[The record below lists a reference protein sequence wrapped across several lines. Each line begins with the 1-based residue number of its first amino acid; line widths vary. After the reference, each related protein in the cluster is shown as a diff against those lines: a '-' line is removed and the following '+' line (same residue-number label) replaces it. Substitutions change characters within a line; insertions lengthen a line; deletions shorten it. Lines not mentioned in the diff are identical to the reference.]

1 MRYVVGALVLV
12 GLLAGASPSHGQDA
26 PQFGLT
32 LGVNRVTMQSPSAG
46 LGSYFAAV
54 GGVVVRQ
61 PVYGPMSVQSELLL
75 SQKGTEVEGAE
86 GGSIN
91 YGAGYL
97 ELPLLLHLQ
106 GPSVRSV
113 ALHGEAG
120 GFGAVKVFERQTPGG
135 DLNVSFDTGA
145 SFFRRLNAGIV
156 AGVGTA
162 LPLGAQRLNLT
173 VRRVWGL
180 RNVSQDRTDQPFSEA
195 PFPAQG
201 ETRAWTLLLRLGL

>member
-1 MRYVVGALVLV
+1 MRFVVGALVLV
-12 GLLAGASPSHGQDA
+12 GLLAGASPSQGQDA
-26 PQFGLT
+26 RQFGLT

-61 PVYGPMSVQSELLL
+61 PVYGPMSAQAELLL
-75 SQKGTEVEGAE
+75 SQKGTEVEGTE
-86 GGSIN
+86 GGAIN

-97 ELPLLLHLQ
+97 ELPVLLHLQ
-106 GPSVRSV
+106 GPSVQSV
-113 ALHGEAG
+113 ALHAEAG

-145 SFFRRLNAGIV
+145 SFFRRLDAGIV
-156 AGVGTA
+156 AGVGAA
-162 LPLGAQRLNLT
+162 LPLGEQRLNLT

-180 RNVSQDRTDQPFSEA
+180 RNVSQDRMDQPFDQA

-201 ETRAWTLLLRLGL
+201 ETRAWSLLVRLGL

>member
-1 MRYVVGALVLV
+1 MRFVVGALVLV
-12 GLLAGASPSHGQDA
+12 GLLAGASPSQGQDA
-26 PQFGLT
+26 RQFGLT

-61 PVYGPMSVQSELLL
+61 PMYGPMSAQAELLL
-75 SQKGTEVEGAE
+75 SQKGTEVEGTE
-86 GGSIN
+86 GGAIN

-97 ELPLLLHLQ
+97 ELPVLLHLQ

-113 ALHGEAG
+113 ALHAEAG

-145 SFFRRLNAGIV
+145 SFFRRLDAGIV
-156 AGVGTA
+156 AGVGAA
-162 LPLGAQRLNLT
+162 LPLGEQRLNLT

-180 RNVSQDRTDQPFSEA
+180 RNVSQDRMDQPFDQA

-201 ETRAWTLLLRLGL
+201 ETRAWSLLVRLGL